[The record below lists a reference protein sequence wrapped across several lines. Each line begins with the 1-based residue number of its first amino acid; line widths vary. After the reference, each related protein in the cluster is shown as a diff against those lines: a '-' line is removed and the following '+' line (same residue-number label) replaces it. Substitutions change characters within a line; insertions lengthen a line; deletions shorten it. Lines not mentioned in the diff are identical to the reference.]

1 MPTRHQHNFTDLRI
15 QYWSQC
21 QGTPLQVQHHGSRG
35 GGFPSSG
42 SSWRHSKTLSPN
54 QGLWM
59 WLSGRVLTW
68 CLLGL
73 EPSPGGNHQKG
84 LCVRGRPCHIGAAPV
99 ILEGVFYTSGTSQFL
114 SPNICIHLSS
124 TWLSIRMELLKF
136 LLPWS
141 TSHQKRNH
149 SIGVFNH
156 RWFNQAAK
164 VGSHCPFLHAPKLA
178 SPQLCMEWG
187 TLDLHL
193 DCILKAILWVLSLFV
208 YLPCVLFGGDNIPR
222 SSQRSTWKPI

>member
-42 SSWRHSKTLSPN
+42 SSWGHSKTLSPN

-68 CLLGL
+68 RLLGL
-73 EPSPGGNHQKG
+73 EPSPRGKHRKC

-99 ILEGVFYTSGTSQFL
+99 VLEGVFYTSGTSQFL

-149 SIGVFNH
+149 SIGVFKTP
-156 RWFNQAAK
+156 QM
-164 VGSHCPFLHAPKLA
+164 VPSGS
-178 SPQLCMEWG
+178 WG
-187 TLDLHL
+187 
-193 DCILKAILWVLSLFV
+193 WEPPSFSS
-208 YLPCVLFGGDNIPR
+208 
-222 SSQRSTWKPI
+222 SSQVSFSTAVCGMRHPGPPSWLHSEGNSLGFVSLCVSPLCFVRWRQYPKE